1 MEVMEPKAKETSV
14 AAKGCKKPRRT
25 LFQMFLRQVIGLS
38 LELFVLIAGVLLF
51 FAGGLTWGYLRP
63 ANYYE
68 KLLEQRKQ
76 ELSETT
82 GDISEWIPERCTYG
96 IYTLEYTY
104 VAGTLSDGTNAK
116 VKKML
121 QGMDYSNQIMIVE
134 RTTDYVAVSFPEYA
148 TFESDTLYAWI
159 PNVDIFT
166 AVVFLSLFVLIVIT
180 NTISFDK
187 KLKRELIPLQN
198 EIEQVQMQK
207 LGPSAFHSDVKEI
220 HEMMR
225 TLEQVKSAL
234 AASLRT
240 QWETEQRRRDT
251 ISALAHDVKSPLT
264 VIKGHMELIQEE
276 DDIEEILEEAGI
288 VLKHVE
294 QIERYMELLMQVSRD
309 GEIKQQP
316 KRVTREQLRQRIV
329 QQSMEL
335 CKAKNVELTIQEQ
348 MEAGASGEEYVV
360 DQELLLRAVLN
371 ILGNACDYTGENRVI
386 LTLAMDRDHRLHV
399 QVEDFGT
406 GFSKEA
412 LVQAKEQF
420 YTERKERQK
429 EHYGLG
435 LYMAGK
441 VAELYRGNLTIQNK
455 ENETGA
461 IVEITIKVC

>member
-1 MEVMEPKAKETSV
+1 MEPNAKETSAQV
-14 AAKGCKKPRRT
+14 KECKKPRRT

-38 LELFVLIAGVLLF
+38 LELFVLIVGVLLF
-51 FAGGLTWGYLRP
+51 FAGGLTWGYIRP

-76 ELSETT
+76 ELSATT
-82 GDISEWIPERCTYG
+82 GDISEWIPKRCTYG
-96 IYTLEYTY
+96 IYTPTYDY
-104 VAGTLSDGTNAK
+104 VAGTLPDRTRAK
-116 VKKML
+116 AKKML
-121 QGMDYSNQIMIVE
+121 QGMDYTSQIMIVE
-134 RTTDYVAVSFPEYA
+134 RIADYVAISFPEYA
-148 TFESDTLYAWI
+148 TFESDRLYAWI
-159 PNVDIFT
+159 PNVELFT
-166 AVVFLSLFVLIVIT
+166 AVVFLSVFVMIVIT
-180 NTISFDK
+180 NTIHFDI
-187 KLKRELIPLQN
+187 KLKREFIPLQK
-198 EIEQVQMQK
+198 EIEQVQMQQ
-207 LGPSAFHSDVKEI
+207 LGVSAFHSDVKEI
-220 HEMMR
+220 HEMMM

-234 AASLRT
+234 AASLQI

-264 VIKGHMELIQEE
+264 VIKGHIELIQEE
-276 DDIEEILEEAGI
+276 EDIEEILEEAGI

-294 QIERYMELLMQVSRD
+294 QIERYMDLLMQVSRD

-316 KRVTREQLRQRIV
+316 RRVTGEQLRQQII

-335 CKAKNVELTIQEQ
+335 CKAKNIALTINEQ
-348 MEAGASGEEYVV
+348 IEAGTSGEEYVV
-360 DQELLLRAVLN
+360 DQELFLRAVLN
-371 ILGNACDYTGENRVI
+371 ILGNACDYTSENRVI
-386 LTLAMDRDHRLHV
+386 LTLAMDRDHRLRV
-399 QVEDFGT
+399 RVEDFGS

-412 LVQAKEQF
+412 LAQAKEQF

-441 VAELYRGNLTIQNK
+441 VAELYQGELIMQNK